1 MPQKTDT
8 QVFLMTDQDLRDLVM
23 SCVRDKPKERPNM
36 AEVLRE
42 LEQIAPAWRILRTQG
57 RGGGQ
62 LAYERGGDAYHL
74 A

>member
-8 QVFLMTDQDLRDLVM
+8 QIFLMTDQDLRDLVM

-42 LEQIAPAWRILRTQG
+42 LEQIGPAMT
-57 RGGGQ
+57 
-62 LAYERGGDAYHL
+62 
-74 A
+74 